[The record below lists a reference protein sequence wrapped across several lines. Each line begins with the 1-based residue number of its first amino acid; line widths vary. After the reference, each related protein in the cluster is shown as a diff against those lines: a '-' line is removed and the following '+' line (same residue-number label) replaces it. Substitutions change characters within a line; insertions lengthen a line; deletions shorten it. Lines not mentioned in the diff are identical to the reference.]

1 MSDVSRRSFLKALG
15 AGALGFAVRPG
26 LARGLDKRLFPAAFA
41 SDVVQCYHDL
51 ATSGNTV
58 NEPVVQ
64 MMMDESVMTLTGI
77 RSVGEAWKSLFPGI
91 TNASVIGIKVVCTNR
106 YLPSHPELIRC
117 IANGLVQMDFGG
129 TLFKRNNIVVW
140 DRVDSELTNCGFT
153 IYDGSDPDTMRCF
166 GTNHSGVG
174 YDYGTP
180 LTVNGVTSYP
190 SNIISQMVDYI
201 INVPALKSHSI
212 SKVTLNLKSHYG
224 SVNNASSLQHT
235 SQCDPAIPHLNQ
247 QVRDIITPNDIQ
259 KVFIIDGLFGLYSGG
274 PTGSPNCNPK
284 FLITSRDIVACDCQ
298 GQNVINRERES
309 HGLSPYD
316 ATHITTAAQSP
327 YNLGTTEVNLI
338 ELNNVGTE
346 ETGTHRPVAGWLEVT
361 PQPVRG
367 RAAVE
372 FALGRDSE
380 VRLDL
385 VDAAGR
391 TRAAIHHGRM
401 ARGRHAVAWQTGG
414 RVAAGTYFVRM
425 SSRAGTMVRQVT
437 VVN

>member
-1 MSDVSRRSFLKALG
+1 MSDVSRRSFLKAIG
-15 AGALGFAVRPG
+15 AGALGLAVRPG
-26 LARGLDKRLFPAAFA
+26 LAPGMEKRLFPAAFS

-51 ATSGNTV
+51 ATQGNAV

-64 MMMDESVMTLTGI
+64 MMMDESIMTLTGI
-77 RSVGEAWKSLFPGI
+77 RDIGEAWKSLFPGI
-91 TNASVIGIKVVCTNR
+91 TESSVIGIKVVCTNR
-106 YLPSHPELIRC
+106 YLPSHPEVVRC
-117 IANGLVQMDFGG
+117 IANGLAQMDFGG
-129 TLFKRNNIVVW
+129 TLFKRNNVIVW
-140 DRVDSELTNCGFT
+140 DRVDSEMINCGFT
-153 IYDGSDPDTMRCF
+153 IYDGTDPDTMRCF

-201 INVPALKSHSI
+201 INVPALKSHGT
-212 SKVTLNLKSHYG
+212 SKVTLNLKTHYG
-224 SVNNASSLQHT
+224 SVNNASSLQH
-235 SQCDPAIPHLNQ
+235 SNQCNPAIPHLNQ
-247 QVRDIITPNDIQ
+247 QVRDVLTPNDIQ

-274 PTGSPNCNPK
+274 PTGAPNFNPK
-284 FLITSRDIVACDCQ
+284 VLITSKDIVACDYQ

-309 HGLSPYD
+309 QGLSRYN

-338 ELNNVGTE
+338 ELNNVGIE
-346 ETGTHRPVAGWLEVT
+346 EPGARRPVEGLLQVA

-391 TRAAIHHGRM
+391 TQAAIHHGRM
-401 ARGRHAVAWQTGG
+401 ARGRHTVAWQTGG

-425 SSRAGTMVRQVT
+425 SSRAGTKVRQVT